1 MKRRCQARRN
11 YLFVDR
17 TVAVGVV
24 GTVAVDKGA
33 VDKVAADREAADR
46 EAAGKAGTGSAGAGD
61 RDTAGPGHTQAQAGY
76 TRNTGRVRRSLV
88 AAAVAAVAAVVAAD
102 KEVAGV
108 VAAGVESCHPAG
120 RNSEEGRLFLG
131 SRRGRWPDAP
141 AGIGPSRPL
150 KCFHRG

>member
-24 GTVAVDKGA
+24 GTVAVGTVA
-33 VDKVAADREAADR
+33 VDKAAADREAADR

-76 TRNTGRVRRSLV
+76 TRNTGRVRRSL
-88 AAAVAAVAAVVAAD
+88 AAAAVVAAD

-108 VAAGVESCHPAG
+108 VAAGVDSCHPAG